1 MVQCDWSLK
10 GYMGKSERWGQAKK
24 LPDYPKGNILNNTKL
39 ILFHHKPPSTP
50 NFTFLSVGPPFY
62 FQTLKF
68 IFKSASV
75 IVTRC
80 EVESFLYSEHSFMH
94 PSLFSLSTH
103 YLSVSSWIVSKLYEM
118 VTFLLFFF
126 FKWISHILYLTLL
139 LILSEQRAQW
149 YFTSYRKSPFLGQ
162 YFKCLILSIKHNNL
176 KHCLSQKNTHNWR
189 IKSNL

>member
-68 IFKSASV
+68 TFKSASV
-75 IVTRC
+75 IVTRR
-80 EVESFLYSEHSFMH
+80 EVESFLYSQHSFMH

-103 YLSVSSWIVSKLYEM
+103 YLSVSSWIDSKLYEM

-126 FKWISHILYLTLL
+126 
-139 LILSEQRAQW
+139 LSE
-149 YFTSYRKSPFLGQ
+149 FLTSFILPCCWS
-162 YFKCLILSIKHNNL
+162 CLNKEHSGILLPIGKVLFQASILNA
-176 KHCLSQKNTHNWR
+176 
-189 IKSNL
+189 